1 MHEHENERLRKRSGE
16 VDSSDP
22 VVALLYIL
30 MRDHL
35 PTGTVEEIVRLHCTG
50 PKVLFTNGWLA
61 KYAEDLAA
69 RLKT

>member
-1 MHEHENERLRKRSGE
+1 MCTENGSLRKRSGE

-22 VVALLYIL
+22 VVAFLYIL

-35 PTGTVEEIVRLHCTG
+35 SPGKVEKVVLEHCSG
-50 PKVLFTNGWLA
+50 GKHIFTNGWLA
-61 KYAEDLAA
+61 EYAKDIAI